1 MNGCWTRDVKGKK
14 NPIITK
20 FLTSNEK
27 CLAFHSRG
35 YLFTNLLKANKTC
48 VYFCTLPIHFEEHRT
63 FIIIEEDNKNMG
75 RKGEVFVA
83 AKFFHPL

>member
-1 MNGCWTRDVKGKK
+1 MPCFPFKRILIYKSAKSK
-14 NPIITK
+14 Q
-20 FLTSNEK
+20 
-27 CLAFHSRG
+27 
-35 YLFTNLLKANKTC
+35 NLC
-48 VYFCTLPIHFEEHRT
+48 VFCTLPIHFEEHRT